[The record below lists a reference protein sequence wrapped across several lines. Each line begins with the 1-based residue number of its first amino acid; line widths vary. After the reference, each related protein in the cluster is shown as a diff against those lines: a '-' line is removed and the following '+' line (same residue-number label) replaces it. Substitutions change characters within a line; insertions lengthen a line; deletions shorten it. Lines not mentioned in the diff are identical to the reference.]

1 MPIDPITDN
10 EGGIDVRTKLNDAIS
25 AINALGDA
33 ATKDV
38 GTSAGTVAAGDD
50 SRFSNARTPT
60 AHASTHQHGGAD
72 EVATTTPAANAI
84 PKAGAGGKLDGGWL
98 PYGSTGSTAC
108 EGNDARLSDA
118 RTPTAHANSHVTGGA
133 DKIRDATASLDGL
146 MTAAHAAKLDGI
158 ETGADVTDAANV
170 GAAIAGATTETT
182 LGDTDEIPFVA
193 GSTLKNIAYSA
204 LKTLLNALYA
214 VKGAITGSGLTMAS
228 GKLLGRGT
236 AGTGAIEEI
245 TLGTNLSLSGNT
257 LNATGSGGGG
267 GSTNIFIGAG
277 EFIPRTTN
285 GCGINS
291 CETSTNRV
299 NYDVLE
305 FDPAAIEY
313 AQALRVVPNNW
324 NAGTITFKPIWT
336 AASGSGDVVWS
347 LSARAYANDD
357 AIDQATGTNQTST
370 DTLTAAAD
378 ICIGPA
384 SSAITMAGTAANG
397 NPVIFEVARQAT
409 SGSDTLAVDAQ
420 LIGIEITYTA
430 SS

>member
-33 ATKDV
+33 ATKNV

-50 SRFSNARTPT
+50 SRFSDARTPT

-72 EVATTTPAANAI
+72 EVATATPAANAI
-84 PKAGAGGKLDGGWL
+84 PKAGAGSKLDGGWL

-118 RTPTAHANSHVTGGA
+118 RTPTAHASSHVTGGA

-146 MTAAHAAKLDGI
+146 MTAAYAAKLDGI

-182 LGDTDEIPFVA
+182 LGDTDEIPFVV

-214 VKGAITGSGLTMAS
+214 VKGAITGSGLTMAT
-228 GKLLGRGT
+228 GKLLGRRT

-245 TLGTNLSLSGNT
+245 DLPLRLEVPFSDQTSSLTTGTKITFTWRFGATTLTST
-257 LNATGSGGGG
+257 PVDVAEAPTGSAMQFNVTKNGSTIYSTKPTIDAGETSTSTAATPAVLSTTSIADGDIIAIAIDQI
-267 GSTNIFIGAG
+267 GSTNSGKG
-277 EFIPRTTN
+277 
-285 GCGINS
+285 GIL
-291 CETSTNRV
+291 TF
-299 NYDVLE
+299 L
-305 FDPAAIEY
+305 
-313 AQALRVVPNNW
+313 
-324 NAGTITFKPIWT
+324 GT
-336 AASGSGDVVWS
+336 
-347 LSARAYANDD
+347 
-357 AIDQATGTNQTST
+357 
-370 DTLTAAAD
+370 
-378 ICIGPA
+378 
-384 SSAITMAGTAANG
+384 
-397 NPVIFEVARQAT
+397 VAP
-409 SGSDTLAVDAQ
+409 
-420 LIGIEITYTA
+420 
-430 SS
+430 